1 MEDSIKDGDL
11 CEVIAGTHKNK
22 QGIISNLNLSKTGHL
37 TVTVTQENGVRFKT
51 LAKNVQLK

>member
-1 MEDSIKDGDL
+1 M
-11 CEVIAGTHKNK
+11 CEVIDEKQKNK

-37 TVTVTQENGVRFKT
+37 TVTVTQDNGVRFKT